1 MPLSMRVR
9 LAYSEYMLDI
19 HFIRE
24 NADVVKLGA
33 QKKKVEV
40 DIDRLLALDEERKEL
55 RRQMDEKKAEQNRA
69 SNTIAQAHGE
79 EREKLLEAMRHVKE
93 GFSALEE
100 KFTVITEEWTKL
112 MLAVPNIPSP
122 DTPDGKDESENVVAR
137 EWGPKPHFTY
147 TPKPH
152 WELGEALDII
162 NTEKAAEISGSR
174 FAYIM
179 GDLALMQFA
188 IVSWVLRS
196 LTTPETITDIVTNA
210 GLDISPKPFKA
221 VVPPV
226 MMRAQ
231 VMGRMARLHPVDDR
245 YYFEKDDLVF
255 IGSAEHTL
263 GPLHMDE
270 IIDEAQMPIRYVGYS
285 TAFRREAGAAG
296 KDTRGILRLH
306 QFDKIEMESFVRP
319 EEGYKEQDFFVAVQ
333 EYFMQKLGLPYRVMK
348 ICTGDMGAPDHR
360 QFDIET
366 WMPGQDTYR
375 ETHTSDYM
383 GGYQARRLNTRVRG
397 DDGELSHVHMNDATV
412 FAIGRILIA
421 IMENYQQEDG
431 SIRVPEVLVP
441 FMGKSVIQHNAKI
454 MGHTAE

>member
-1 MPLSMRVR
+1 
-9 LAYSEYMLDI
+9 MLDI

-24 NADVVKLGA
+24 NADLVKAGA
-33 QKKKVEV
+33 KKKKVEV
-40 DIDRLLALDEERKEL
+40 DIDRLLQLDEERKQL
-55 RRQMDEKKAEQNRA
+55 RRQMDERKAEQNRA
-69 SNTIAQAHGE
+69 SQSISLASGE
-79 EREKLLEAMRHVKE
+79 EKEKLLEAMRHVKE
-93 GFSALEE
+93 GFNEIEA
-100 KFTVITEEWTKL
+100 KFTMLTEEWTKL
-112 MLAVPNIPSP
+112 MLSVPNIPSP
-122 DTPDGKDESENVVAR
+122 DTPEGKDESENIVAR
-137 EWGPKPHFTY
+137 EWGVKPVFSF

-162 NTEKAAEISGSR
+162 NTEKAGNISGSR

-179 GDLALMQFA
+179 GDLALLQFA

-196 LTTPETITDIVTNA
+196 LSSEETVTEIITGA
-210 GLDISPKPFKA
+210 QLDINPKAFKA

-231 VMGRMARLHPVDDR
+231 VMGRMARLHPIDDR

-270 IIDEAQMPIRYVGYS
+270 IIEENDLPIRYVGYS

-306 QFDKIEMESFVRP
+306 QFDKIEIESFVRP

-333 EYFMQKLGLPYRVMK
+333 EYFMKKLALPYRVMK

-421 IMENYQQEDG
+421 IIENNQQADG
-431 SIRVPEVLVP
+431 SIRIPDVLVP
-441 FMGKSVIQHNAKI
+441 YMGKTVIEKNAKV
-454 MGHTAE
+454 MGHTTE

>member
-1 MPLSMRVR
+1 
-9 LAYSEYMLDI
+9 MLDI

-24 NADVVKLGA
+24 NADLVKA
-33 QKKKVEV
+33 SAAKKKVDV
-40 DIDRLLALDEERKEL
+40 DIDRLLALDEQRKDI

-69 SNTIAQAHGE
+69 SQTIMLAKGE
-79 EREKLLEAMRHVKE
+79 EKEKLLEAMRHVKE
-93 GFSALEE
+93 GFGQLEE
-100 KFTVITEEWTKL
+100 KLTVLTEEWTKL
-112 MLAVPNIPSP
+112 LLTVPNIPSP
-122 DTPDGKDESENVVAR
+122 DTPDGPDESGNVVAR
-137 EWGPKPHFTY
+137 EWGEKPTFTY
-147 TPKPH
+147 APKPH
-152 WELGEALDII
+152 WELGEALGVI
-162 NTEKAAEISGSR
+162 NTEKAGQISGAR
-174 FAYIM
+174 FAYLM
-179 GDLALMQFA
+179 GDLAILQFA
-188 IVSWVLRS
+188 IVQWVFQTLSSREA
-196 LTTPETITDIVTNA
+196 LVGIATEAN
-210 GLDISPKPFKA
+210 LDIDPRPFVP

-231 VMGRMARLHPVDDR
+231 VMGRMARLQPIDDR

-255 IGSAEHTL
+255 VGSAEHTL

-270 IIDEAQMPIRYVGYS
+270 IMEEANLPKRYVGYS

-319 EEGYKEQDFFVAVQ
+319 EEGYKEQEFFVAVQ
-333 EYFMQKLGLPYRVMK
+333 EHFMKALRLPYRVMK

-397 DDGELSHVHMNDATV
+397 DDGELTHVHMNDATV
-412 FAIGRILIA
+412 FAIGRTLIA

-431 SIRVPEVLVP
+431 SIRIPEVLVP
-441 FMGKSVIQHNAKI
+441 YVGKTVIEKNAKV
-454 MGHTAE
+454 MGHTTE